1 MRELQ
6 VAYIEKQQRAQQH
19 RTGLSLYLA
28 EIVKIVQLG
37 EQAKG
42 KVFKSGSYV
51 QQIST
56 RGSSIEAATIQM
68 SRWCTVLSQVRLTS
82 HGVNSRRQ
90 VTLHW
95 MLTTYSRNSNSREL
109 RMSMGFFRARKSQ
122 AEGPLCPRCGLLM
135 TILLISHSHC
145 RQLNIIE

>member
-6 VAYIEKQQRAQQH
+6 VAYIEKQHRAQQH

-28 EIVKIVQLG
+28 EIVKTVQLG

-68 SRWCTVLSQVRLTS
+68 SR
-82 HGVNSRRQ
+82 
-90 VTLHW
+90 
-95 MLTTYSRNSNSREL
+95 
-109 RMSMGFFRARKSQ
+109 
-122 AEGPLCPRCGLLM
+122 
-135 TILLISHSHC
+135 
-145 RQLNIIE
+145 

>member
-28 EIVKIVQLG
+28 ETVKIVQLG

-68 SRWCTVLSQVRLTS
+68 SR
-82 HGVNSRRQ
+82 
-90 VTLHW
+90 
-95 MLTTYSRNSNSREL
+95 
-109 RMSMGFFRARKSQ
+109 
-122 AEGPLCPRCGLLM
+122 
-135 TILLISHSHC
+135 
-145 RQLNIIE
+145 